1 MPTPG
6 QLALCGLILDGIGA
20 IALAGFRIRPVNK
33 LGRYLWPRYRKI
45 TSAWST
51 LHEEGKVTSTDY
63 GSHALAFE
71 IDPPESYDRLTVDR
85 KELKCDEIVLGDEP
99 DVPLKDQEI
108 SVEITESIHMP
119 ESYSMNLSTTILC
132 GDAMSII
139 NSRTENGFLK
149 TGAILLIIGFGFQ
162 IVAKIVQMNNI
173 QTTTLSPIFLHP
185 VAIVLELFLVLVL
198 FILWLG
204 KMNHPPR

>member
-6 QLALCGLILDGIGA
+6 QLALFGLILDGIGA
-20 IALAGFRIRPVNK
+20 ITLAGFRIQPINK
-33 LGRYLWPRYRKI
+33 LGRYLWPRYRKVAL
-45 TSAWST
+45 AWST

-71 IDPPESYDRLTVDR
+71 IDPPESHNGLTIDQ
-85 KELKCDEIVLGDEP
+85 KELKCDVIELGDEP

-119 ESYSMNLSTTILC
+119 DNYSMNLASTISRSA
-132 GDAMSII
+132 AMSII

-162 IVAKIVQMNNI
+162 IVARIAQMNNI
-173 QTTTLSPIFLHP
+173 QLPPLSPIFLHP
-185 VAIVLELFLVLVL
+185 VAITVELFLVLVL
-198 FILWLG
+198 FIIWLE
-204 KMNHPPR
+204 KMNDPPR